1 MHVFIPRINNL
12 CKMENS
18 MRFEDELYEA
28 MCDAYP
34 QLTVRAFS
42 HALGMSSGYWSSIT
56 AQELPVS
63 NVALINLNDYIECR
77 KLLMESDEARMRR
90 LDSIQRMIAKEIVN
104 RFALE
109 NESFDEVWDE
119 VSMSLRKNQSVSSGN
134 FGAMPFVMVR
144 G

>member
-1 MHVFIPRINNL
+1 
-12 CKMENS
+12 
-18 MRFEDELYEA
+18 MRFEDELYVA
-28 MCDAYP
+28 MCDVYP
-34 QLTVRAFS
+34 QMTVRAFS

-134 FGAMPFVMVR
+134 YGAMPFVMVR

>member
-1 MHVFIPRINNL
+1 
-12 CKMENS
+12 

-28 MCDAYP
+28 MCNAYP
-34 QLTVRAFS
+34 QLTVRSFS

-77 KLLMESDEARMRR
+77 KLLTESDGARLRR
-90 LDSIQRMIAKEIVN
+90 LDGVQRMIAKEIVN

-119 VSMSLRKNQSVSSGN
+119 VYMSLRKNHSVSSDSY
-134 FGAMPFVMVR
+134 GAMPFVMVR

>member
-1 MHVFIPRINNL
+1 
-12 CKMENS
+12 

-34 QLTVRAFS
+34 KLTVRAFS

-56 AQELPVS
+56 TQALPVS
-63 NVALINLNDYIECR
+63 NVALINLNDYLECR
-77 KLLMESDEARMRR
+77 KLLMESDGVR
-90 LDSIQRMIAKEIVN
+90 LFKLDGIQRMIAKEIVN

-109 NESFDEVWDE
+109 NESFDEVWEE
-119 VSMSLRKNQSVSSGN
+119 VSTSLRQRQRSSD
-134 FGAMPFVMVR
+134 FAYGAMPFVMLK

>member
-1 MHVFIPRINNL
+1 
-12 CKMENS
+12 

-34 QLTVRAFS
+34 KLTVRAFS

-56 AQELPVS
+56 AQELSVS
-63 NVALINLNDYIECR
+63 NVALINLNDFIECR
-77 KLLMESDEARMRR
+77 KLLMESDGARLRR
-90 LDSIQRMIAKEIVN
+90 LDGIQRMIAKEIVN

-119 VSMSLRKNQSVSSGN
+119 VSTSLRQSQSVASGSY
-134 FGAMPFVMVR
+134 GAMPFLILR

>member
-1 MHVFIPRINNL
+1 
-12 CKMENS
+12 

-28 MCDAYP
+28 MCGVYP

-77 KLLMESDEARMRR
+77 KLLMESDGERLRR

-109 NESFDEVWDE
+109 NESIDEVWDE
-119 VSMSLRKNQSVSSGN
+119 VSTSLRQGQRSNDLTY
-134 FGAMPFVMVR
+134 GAMPFVMSLHF
-144 G
+144 

>member
-1 MHVFIPRINNL
+1 M
-12 CKMENS
+12 
-18 MRFEDELYEA
+18 
-28 MCDAYP
+28 
-34 QLTVRAFS
+34 
-42 HALGMSSGYWSSIT
+42 
-56 AQELPVS
+56 S

-134 FGAMPFVMVR
+134 YGAMPFVMVR